1 MRYIK
6 WATNTV
12 LLGLLVT
19 MSLTVSSQSEIQ
31 DSCAC
36 PPPSKCYTKQQR
48 IKAIESIMIVE
59 DVMPKLDSN
68 YQAAKKI
75 IRNQDEI
82 ISNHKHFIS
91 QQKKQL
97 RKARFNK
104 VLGRAKSFI
113 ILTTVT
119 VGEFFV
125 LKWLFT
131 EI

>member
-1 MRYIK
+1 
-6 WATNTV
+6 
-12 LLGLLVT
+12 
-19 MSLTVSSQSEIQ
+19 
-31 DSCAC
+31 
-36 PPPSKCYTKQQR
+36 
-48 IKAIESIMIVE
+48 
-59 DVMPKLDSN
+59 MPKLDSN

-113 ILTTVT
+113 ILTVVT
-119 VGEFFV
+119 VGEFLV

-131 EI
+131 DI